1 MGRDSVDKDA
11 WNSYR
16 TMTQDASRKLNQALA
31 TRSSVPATVEE
42 AQQFI
47 DSLGFDDRVGQHI
60 ENEMMNYIMK
70 AAPDLARQ
78 LIGEQKADQANDSSY
93 VQWVKRNA
101 TDPEIARATTADI
114 LAARTPE
121 NQYEFETDINAD
133 HFDFDPVTGQPMK
146 RPPRKLTPIEEIQEK
161 QKVLQYQADQ
171 DPDLMVKG
179 DKLVSRKEETGKRV
193 GEINKELDDLMAS
206 SQRDRVFAAEH
217 PELLTPNEKL
227 DQNNI
232 FKSRKAALEQEK
244 AGLTTGATPA
254 TQAPAEGA
262 APFMTPAQVA
272 AAPAGTRFVDDKG
285 NKGTATGQVAAPP
298 GGKGSITMGGRTV
311 TSADVAPKPGTGS
324 ITMGGR
330 TVTNAPAPAVKP
342 VAPAA
347 PYRSPIE
354 RREDII
360 QQAGTPRS
368 EPFGG
373 QVARRKDIVE
383 RALKTTP
390 ETQKEPPNR
399 KEIERE
405 VAEKEFSESDFD
417 SFVKKKVKETGMT
430 ISDWANAAIQG
441 LYGLGDLANQ
451 GALLVGKGAVAA
463 TQIPRY
469 TIETAQKMT
478 TAAKNKL
485 SITIEN
491 MMRAEEVNKRL
502 TKLTKETEK

>member
-1 MGRDSVDKDA
+1 MDGDESGELGLRLTRYNNDIDTLLLERDG
-11 WNSYR
+11 
-16 TMTQDASRKLNQALA
+16 L
-31 TRSSVPATVEE
+31 E
-42 AQQFI
+42 A
-47 DSLGFDDRVGQHI
+47 
-60 ENEMMNYIMK
+60 
-70 AAPDLARQ
+70 
-78 LIGEQKADQANDSSY
+78 
-93 VQWVKRNA
+93 
-101 TDPEIARATTADI
+101 
-114 LAARTPE
+114 
-121 NQYEFETDINAD
+121 
-133 HFDFDPVTGQPMK
+133 
-146 RPPRKLTPIEEIQEK
+146 
-161 QKVLQYQADQ
+161 
-171 DPDLMVKG
+171 
-179 DKLVSRKEETGKRV
+179 
-193 GEINKELDDLMAS
+193 
-206 SQRDRVFAAEH
+206 
-217 PELLTPNEKL
+217 
-227 DQNNI
+227 
-232 FKSRKAALEQEK
+232 
-244 AGLTTGATPA
+244 GATPA
-254 TQAPAEGA
+254 AQAPAAGA
-262 APFMTPAQVA
+262 AQPIPSQDKIGEITAGLQRTDLTIQEREYLQQKLQQLQQEQPQGAP
-272 AAPAGTRFVDDKG
+272 APAG
-285 NKGTATGQVAAPP
+285 
-298 GGKGSITMGGRTV
+298 GK
-311 TSADVAPKPGTGS
+311 GS

>member
-1 MGRDSVDKDA
+1 
-11 WNSYR
+11 
-16 TMTQDASRKLNQALA
+16 
-31 TRSSVPATVEE
+31 
-42 AQQFI
+42 
-47 DSLGFDDRVGQHI
+47 
-60 ENEMMNYIMK
+60 MK
-70 AAPDLARQ
+70 
-78 LIGEQKADQANDSSY
+78 
-93 VQWVKRNA
+93 
-101 TDPEIARATTADI
+101 
-114 LAARTPE
+114 
-121 NQYEFETDINAD
+121 
-133 HFDFDPVTGQPMK
+133 
-146 RPPRKLTPIEEIQEK
+146 
-161 QKVLQYQADQ
+161 
-171 DPDLMVKG
+171 
-179 DKLVSRKEETGKRV
+179 
-193 GEINKELDDLMAS
+193 S

-227 DQNNI
+227 DQNAI
-232 FKSRKAALEQEK
+232 FKTRKAALELEK

-254 TQAPAEGA
+254 AQAPAEGA
-262 APFMTPAQVA
+262 APAEE
-272 AAPAGTRFVDDKG
+272 
-285 NKGTATGQVAAPP
+285 TATNPQTGEKMALRDGQWVTADST

-311 TSADVAPKPGTGS
+311 TRADVAPQPGTGS
-324 ITMGGR
+324 ITTGGR